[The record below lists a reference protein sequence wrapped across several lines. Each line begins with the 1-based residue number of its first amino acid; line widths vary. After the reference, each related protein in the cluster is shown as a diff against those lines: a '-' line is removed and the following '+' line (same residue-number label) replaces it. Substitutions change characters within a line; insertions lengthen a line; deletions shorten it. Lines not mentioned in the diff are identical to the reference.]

1 VILEDDQQ
9 TVIVVLYAARCI
21 SCADRWRASPL
32 PHACARGFFN
42 VSQPQMLEDI
52 DRVRFADAVEAS
64 FRVFSRHQFFV
75 WSQSSVQALIPHE
88 ILICGIEDG
97 SRQGMAIHRFS
108 GSRYFRQEQFDV
120 VADPL
125 NGLMPR
131 LLAVATS
138 SRSSIIFCPTAS
150 DTLADDKLLALVAE
164 NELKNLAAQMVM
176 GTRGKFEA
184 FYVFSRLSV
193 ELDARLSFL
202 IELVVPHLHN
212 AFLRVL
218 ATEREAAGTHT
229 QRSGRIVTPR
239 QEEILKLIKNGK
251 TNSEIAEVLNCS
263 PWTIKNHIQAIL
275 RKLDS
280 NTRTHAISRAM
291 SLGILTLD

>member
-1 VILEDDQQ
+1 
-9 TVIVVLYAARCI
+9 
-21 SCADRWRASPL
+21 
-32 PHACARGFFN
+32 
-42 VSQPQMLEDI
+42 MLEDI